1 MVLLNVNNVS
11 ALESVDQQ
19 DQGTISK
26 SSECDKKIKKN
37 KKKQKKPTDH
47 KFKFSIQGSRSLVSV
62 HKRLKKDWNP
72 LMEGK
77 DSN

>member
-11 ALESVDQQ
+11 ALQSVDQQ

-26 SSECDKKIKKN
+26 SSECDKKIKK
-37 KKKQKKPTDH
+37 KQKNPTDH

-62 HKRLKKDWNP
+62 HKKIEIP
-72 LMEGK
+72 
-77 DSN
+77 